1 MAKERIE
8 IDVNVRNRKAVDQ
21 LNDSL
26 KRARVSASGVGR
38 GLAAI
43 AGVGLGFAAV
53 GRAIG
58 NVVRVT
64 RTYEQSIANVAGI
77 TRASAAEIEAFEK
90 AARGLGRTTRFSASQ
105 AAGGLEFLARAG
117 FSANQS
123 IAGLPATLSL
133 AVAAGLDLARAAD
146 IASNVLIGFRL
157 GIDQFGRVGDVLAL
171 AAASANTNVDQLG
184 HALRQVAPVSASLNV
199 SLEETTA
206 VLGAL
211 GDAGIQASR
220 AGTNLRGILATLNSA
235 PKLNKL
241 ADLGIDVADLDVS
254 VRGLI
259 PVLRTLRDA
268 NLSTTEAFNVFGL
281 RNTAAV
287 FAILDNVDAIGEL
300 NTELQAAEG
309 FSKETAV
316 TMDDNLN
323 GAVLGLNSQW
333 EEFLIT
339 IGQSD
344 GLLRGTVDTL
354 RDVLSDINDLIAD
367 EQIDEEAA
375 ELDAF
380 LAENAARRGSLTGE
394 TGFLGVASRRSA
406 DETAGET
413 GVRLRTQEGEAGDT
427 YRRLLAEYEAVT
439 AAIAAG
445 AAEERKATEAT
456 MAATEATMAATEATM
471 AATEATMDQTPSIL
485 ANKQQFD
492 ALVLASQLLAK
503 RLASD
508 ADAAALDASI
518 AQRGSGGR
526 SGADDAIDFAIGQ
539 GPESDA
545 GGSSQFATA
554 LGDNLARTL
563 GSVDFSNV
571 GDSLTDNLKQTFLS
585 SFATTLPDIFAELA
599 TKALDALGRAFS
611 GGEGGGFKLPFF
623 HDGGLFQSG
632 NASGQG
638 LAVLRDG
645 ERVLTGRRARAD
657 ARATARRVRRHHRE
671 SESVRRREPSDPERG
686 DALLSRHRVH
696 HPPRGARVCRLI
708 LP

>member
-367 EQIDEEAA
+367 ASRSVVEQQIDEASA

-427 YRRLLAEYEAVT
+427 YRRLLAEFEAVT

-645 ERVLTGRRARAD
+645 ERVLTPGQQRGGSAGTTVNLNLSAD
-657 ARATARRVRRHHRE
+657 ASRQT
-671 SESVRRREPSDPERG
+671 RREVMRYSRDIGSTIRQEEREY
-686 DALLSRHRVH
+686 AV
-696 HPPRGARVCRLI
+696 
-708 LP
+708 